1 MSGSETR
8 RLSETPPQQDDGFHG
23 ACHRAGHFGPDPLVQ
38 PILRA
43 CGDPP
48 TTSQSPRQ
56 AAKVEQTRSRHH
68 LEIKHVGAGDLKT
81 DASLRLLDEDIALE

>member
-1 MSGSETR
+1 M
-8 RLSETPPQQDDGFHG
+8 GFTEPVIG
-23 ACHRAGHFGPDPLVQ
+23 PARGPHRARAMGLPHFGPDPLVQ
-38 PILRA
+38 PIRRA

-56 AAKVEQTRSRHH
+56 AAKVEQTGSRHH
-68 LEIKHVGAGDLKT
+68 LEIKHVGVSDLKT